1 MINEYNHKKIEKKW
15 QRMWETDKIFNVK
28 EKKKKKYYCLVMLPY
43 PSGELHMGHV
53 RNYSIGD
60 AIARFHIMNN
70 ENVLHPIG
78 WDSFGLPAE
87 NAAIKN
93 KIHPKLWTKH
103 NIDKMKKQFKN
114 LGFSYDW
121 TREIKTSDKKYYLW
135 TQWLFLKMFKN
146 DLIFR
151 KNSKVNWCNLCKTV
165 LANEQVLNGK
175 CWRCNN
181 GIEYK
186 NMEQWF
192 IKITSYANDLLDG
205 HVNLINHWP
214 KQVLSMQKNWIGKSY
229 GVEIYFKLFNIY
241 NKKIIV
247 FTTRPETIF
256 GVTFI
261 VLAPEHK
268 IINELKEYI
277 TNYNDVS
284 NYVFENYKKLNK
296 DKFIDK
302 NNKTGVK
309 LEGIYAINPFNMEK
323 IPIFVSNYSLIEYG
337 TGAIMAVPAHD
348 KRDFEFANKYN
359 IKIKQVIKSNTLIE
373 YPYEQDGILINSENF
388 NGINSREAFS
398 IIIDF
403 IEKNN
408 FGKKVIK
415 FKLKDWLISRQ
426 RYWGTPIP
434 IIYCK
439 NCGIVTVKEE
449 NLPLSFPEK
458 ISDIKKFINTK
469 CPKCGINAKRET
481 DTMDTFLDSSWYY
494 MRYCDANNNKNIFCK
509 EKINYWMPVDQYI
522 GGIEHA
528 CMHLLYSRFWCKVMK
543 DLGLIKY
550 SEPFTNLLTQG
561 MVTLN
566 GHAMSKS
573 KNNVVSP
580 DELIEKYGA
589 DTVRL
594 FILFSAP
601 PTKQLNWSF
610 SGIQGCWRFINRIW
624 NLFYIINTK
633 SDLSASEYEKTK
645 ILKIM
650 NVTIKKVTKCIGET
664 YHFNVAISSIM
675 ELVNSLYL
683 YKYHSNDNDV
693 SKNVYETILILM
705 TPFTPHVCEELWE
718 KIGHKKYVSFYKWP
732 IFDEKI
738 TIDSLIQIPVQI
750 NGKIRGK
757 INVLL
762 NDDEKKVKNIIKK
775 DKDIMLKL
783 NCKQI
788 VRFAYIKN
796 KIVTIVVK

>member
-15 QRMWETDKIFNVK
+15 QHMWETDKVFNVK
-28 EKKKKKYYCLVMLPY
+28 KKNKKKYYCLVMLPY

-93 KIHPKLWTKH
+93 KIHPKLWTEH

-135 TQWLFLKMFKN
+135 TQWLFLKMFEN
-146 DLIFR
+146 DLIF
-151 KNSKVNWCNLCKTV
+151 KKSSKVNWCNLCKTV

-175 CWRCNN
+175 CWRCSND
-181 GIEYK
+181 IEYK

-192 IKITSYANDLLDG
+192 IKITNYANDLLNG
-205 HVNLINHWP
+205 HINLIDHWP

-247 FTTRPETIF
+247 FTTRPETVF

-284 NYVFENYKKLNK
+284 NYVFENYKKLDK
-296 DKFIDK
+296 DKFLDK
-302 NNKTGVK
+302 NNKTGIK
-309 LEGIYAINPFNMEK
+309 LEGIHAINPFNMEK
-323 IPIFVSNYSLIEYG
+323 IPVFVSNYSLIEYG

-359 IKIKQVIKSNTLIE
+359 IKIKQVVKSNTLIE
-373 YPYEQDGILINSENF
+373 CPYEQDGILINSKNF
-388 NGINSREAFS
+388 NGINSREAFD
-398 IIIDF
+398 IIVDF

-408 FGKKVIK
+408 FGKKVTK

-434 IIYCK
+434 IIYC
-439 NCGIVTVKEE
+439 NHCGIVTIKEE
-449 NLPLSFPEK
+449 DLPLSFPEK
-458 ISDIKKFINTK
+458 INDIKKFINTK

-494 MRYCDANNNKNIFCK
+494 MRYCDANNNKKIFCK

-543 DLGLIKY
+543 DLGLVKC

-566 GHAMSKS
+566 GYAMSKS

-610 SGIQGCWRFINRIW
+610 SGIQGCCRLINRIW

-650 NVTIKKVTKCIGET
+650 NITIKKVTKCIGKT

-675 ELVNSLYL
+675 ELVNFLYL

-718 KIGHKKYVSFYKWP
+718 KLGHKKYISFYKWP
-732 IFDEKI
+732 SFDEKI
-738 TIDSLIQIPVQI
+738 TVDSLIQIPVQI

-762 NDDEKKVKNIIKK
+762 NDGEKEVKSIIKK
-775 DKDIMLKL
+775 NKNIMLKL

-788 VRFAYIKN
+788 IRFSYIKN